1 VRVRLVWRILASM
14 LLVSVIPFAVLGYSL
29 QKRLSADL
37 QASAKQELLLQ
48 LDKAESEIGGFVDA
62 HSNLLVTAATLPSF
76 TGMDPVQMTTAVTA
90 MQKANP
96 EFALVYVLHPDGMNA
111 ARSDGGT
118 PVSYADRQYFKA
130 AMGGVVATQ
139 TLLSKTTGKPVL
151 VIAVPIKQGAG
162 TVGVLSAT
170 LELDRVSAVVGDL
183 KFGQTGHAWLVD
195 SDNKA
200 MAHPDKTK
208 VEKQESLAEHEA
220 VKAARDGD
228 NQSVRTV
235 TEAGATQ
242 LTAQRVLPSDWVLV
256 VQRAEA
262 EALAG
267 VQEANAL
274 VFRIAGIVLVLAVLL
289 AIGVALS
296 LTRPIKAMAAFV
308 RRLADGDFT
317 HTFSLRRSD
326 ELGDMAVALAH
337 MQSSLRS
344 HIGGVQTATGEVT
357 TAAGHLADGASRT
370 DRAREVIA
378 VAFARTLDDVQAAT
392 GRQQDRLHSTREVVG
407 ELVAAVEQIA
417 KSSTHQATE
426 VGQASQVVE
435 EVAGQANV
443 MSQGIS
449 KLAQA
454 VEEAAAAAVGGHE
467 TVGGALSGIR
477 STKESVDTAVTTVRD
492 LGARSEAI
500 GKIVDEISAIAA
512 QTNLLALNA
521 AIEAAR
527 AGEAGRGFAVVAE
540 EVRKLAD
547 RSVVSAREI
556 GTILASVRDG
566 VVLATKAM
574 DQGAVTAGEG
584 ASRANEAQAALNQI
598 LAAVQTSRDEART
611 IRSAVDALVQGH
623 EHLGKT
629 MQTLAAVTEENSAA
643 AEEMAAGSEAVNQ
656 TVQELDTL
664 ALQNFAAIQ
673 GVGGELNSISAGV
686 EQIVEAVRRLES
698 MSSSLAESSAAFK
711 V

>member
-1 VRVRLVWRILASM
+1 MRIRLVWRILASM
-14 LLVSVIPFAVLGYSL
+14 LIVSVVPFAVLGYSL
-29 QKRLSADL
+29 QKRLNADL
-37 QASAKQELLLQ
+37 QESARQELRLH
-48 LDKAESEIGGFVDA
+48 LDNVQSEIDAFVDA
-62 HSNLLVTAATLPSF
+62 HSAVLNTASNLPAF
-76 TGMDPVQMTTAVTA
+76 TGMDPVQMAAAVTV

-96 EFALVYVLHPDGMNA
+96 DFAMVHVVDATGMNA
-111 ARSDGGT
+111 ARSDGGK
-118 PVSYADRQYFKA
+118 PLDYKDRLWFQGPMKGDA
-130 AMGGVVATQ
+130 IATQ
-139 TLLSKTTGKPVL
+139 TLISKTTGKPA
-151 VIAVPIKQGAG
+151 ITIGVPIKQGG
-162 TVGVLSAT
+162 KTVGVLAGVLN
-170 LELDRVSAVVGDL
+170 LERVSAVVDNL

-195 SDNKA
+195 NDNKA
-200 MAHPDKTK
+200 MAHPDKVK

-228 NQSVRTV
+228 QSVLTV
-235 TEAGATQ
+235 ADGGTRW
-242 LTAQRVLPSDWVLV
+242 LTAQRVLPQGWVLV
-256 VQRAEA
+256 VQFGEA

-267 VQEANAL
+267 VQQANSL
-274 VFRIAGIVLVLAVLL
+274 IYRIGGAVLILAVLL
-289 AIGVALS
+289 AVGVALS
-296 LTRPIKAMAAFV
+296 LTRPIKAMAAYV
-308 RRLADGDFT
+308 GRLADGDFT
-317 HTFSLRRSD
+317 QGYALRRSD
-326 ELGDMAVALAH
+326 ELGDMAVALTH

-344 HIGGVQTATGEVT
+344 HIGAVQAATGEV
-357 TAAGHLADGASRT
+357 AAAAMHLSDGASRT
-370 DRAREVIA
+370 DQSREVIA
-378 VAFARTLDDVQAAT
+378 EAFTRTLSDVETAT
-392 GRQQDRLHSTREVVG
+392 GRQQESLQSTRQVVG
-407 ELVAAVEQIA
+407 QLVAAVDQIA
-417 KSSTHQATE
+417 RSSTHQATE
-426 VGQASQVVE
+426 VGQASNVVE

-443 MSQGIS
+443 VSEGIA

-477 STKESVDTAVTTVRD
+477 STKASVDTAGTTVRD
-492 LGARSEAI
+492 LGQRSEAI
-500 GKIVDEISAIAA
+500 GKIVEEISAIAA

-547 RSVVSAREI
+547 RSVRSAHEI

-566 VVLATKAM
+566 VVLAVKAM
-574 DQGAVTAGEG
+574 DEGAVTAGEG

-643 AEEMAAGSEAVNQ
+643 AEEMAAGSETVNM

-673 GVGGELNSISAGV
+673 GVGGELNSISSGV

-698 MSSSLAESSAAFK
+698 MSRTLADSSAAFK